1 MKQITIKVEESN
13 FKAFINFIN
22 TLDYVKVLE
31 TKMNQSEINTNEK
44 KSLAGALSK
53 ESVDLLVKHGDEIR
67 NEWERDF

>member
-1 MKQITIKVEESN
+1 MKQITIKVEESY